1 MNKFICILS
10 YTKKCSKYIVSTI
23 SCMRAG
29 ALDDGNVACTITV
42 LSANKCQSY
51 MLAAG
56 LIRFVSSELCCLA
69 FCLSLILRSESTLG
83 VEGLLNGSPRRATNG
98 IEWPACL
105 MKQPELKGTYHMIDL
120 TVC

>member
-1 MNKFICILS
+1 MNRFIFILS
-10 YTKKCSKYIVSTI
+10 YMKKCSKYIVSTI

-29 ALDDGNVACTITV
+29 ALDDGNVTCTITV
-42 LSANKCQSY
+42 LSAKCQSY

-56 LIRFVSSELCCLA
+56 LLRFVSSELCCLA

-98 IEWPACL
+98 IEMTCL
-105 MKQPELKGTYHMIDL
+105 MKQPELKGAYTSYD
-120 TVC
+120 